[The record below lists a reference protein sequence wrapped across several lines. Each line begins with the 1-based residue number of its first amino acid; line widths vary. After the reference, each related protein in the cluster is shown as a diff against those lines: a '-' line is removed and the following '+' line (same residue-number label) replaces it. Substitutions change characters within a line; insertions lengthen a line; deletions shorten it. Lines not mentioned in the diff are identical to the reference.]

1 MRTDNKKGREHHAAA
16 QYVVENEKAVQ
27 RVRDGQC
34 MRFYLTLR

>member
-16 QYVVENEKAVQ
+16 QNVVENEQAVQ

-34 MRFYLTLR
+34 VRFYLTLR